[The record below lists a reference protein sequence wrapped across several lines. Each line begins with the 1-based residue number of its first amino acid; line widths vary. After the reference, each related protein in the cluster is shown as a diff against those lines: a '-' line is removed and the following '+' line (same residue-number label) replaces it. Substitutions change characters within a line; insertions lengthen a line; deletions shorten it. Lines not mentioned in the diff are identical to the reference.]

1 MTEQLTT
8 ITRRV
13 GVGVQLAA
21 TDVGARAIEAAG
33 RRVAPLR
40 DHAERGAQAAEYAML
55 GGVSAAACSGLV
67 AILKNSMKRRCKTV
81 RCVLAVR
88 RHGSCHVSPTPR
100 SLVCAPI
107 SDAR

>member
-13 GVGVQLAA
+13 GVGVRLAA
-21 TDVGARAIEAAG
+21 TDVGARVIEAAG

-55 GGVSAAACSGLV
+55 GGVSAAACTGLV
-67 AILKNSMKRRCKTV
+67 ALLKNRNTLKTLV
-81 RCVLAVR
+81 EAVLSTLGKVVE
-88 RHGSCHVSPTPR
+88 GWF
-100 SLVCAPI
+100 
-107 SDAR
+107 

>member
-67 AILKNSMKRRCKTV
+67 AILKNKETLRALV
-81 RCVLAVR
+81 DAVI
-88 RHGSCHVSPTPR
+88 GTLSKV
-100 SLVCAPI
+100 I
-107 SDAR
+107 EGWF